1 MFLKNIREQKMQ
13 LRAKHKKLRTLRPA
27 DVKNKLDKKI
37 SETFLSSK
45 EYKQCE
51 ILFAFV
57 SSEIEVDTSDI
68 ISNALA
74 DGKKLAL
81 PKCRNKLGEMDFYFV
96 TSVNQLKKGTF
107 SIPEPDSAVCTA
119 VDDSVSGLCLVPGLC
134 YDMHGYRIGFGK
146 GYYDRFLQKFS
157 GISVGLCYTRCIEQK
172 LPRGVF
178 DKPVDILITEKYTN
192 YTHNVFAEE

>member
-1 MFLKNIREQKMQ
+1 
-13 LRAKHKKLRTLRPA
+13 
-27 DVKNKLDKKI
+27 
-37 SETFLSSK
+37 
-45 EYKQCE
+45 
-51 ILFAFV
+51 
-57 SSEIEVDTSDI
+57 
-68 ISNALA
+68 
-74 DGKKLAL
+74 
-81 PKCRNKLGEMDFYFV
+81 MDFYFV

-157 GISVGLCYTRCIEQK
+157 GTSVGLCYTRCIEQK

>member
-13 LRAKHKKLRTLRPA
+13 LRAKHKKLRTLCPA

-37 SETFLSSK
+37 SEIFLSSK
-45 EYKQCE
+45 EYKQCK

-81 PKCRNKLGEMDFYFV
+81 PKCRNKSGEMDFYFV